1 MEEHNQLHW
10 PTGQALGSG
19 VGGFG
24 EGTSSLGIGA
34 EMWQE
39 EAEGGKILK
48 EDSGKDASQ
57 DYSFILQL
65 QAISPS
71 KGGTDLSTETPK
83 WIKGLVLI
91 LLPLF
96 KKSPVPELISSWSSQ
111 SIFH

>member
-24 EGTSSLGIGA
+24 EGTSSLGIG
-34 EMWQE
+34 
-39 EAEGGKILK
+39 KILK

-65 QAISPS
+65 QAIPPS